1 MATYIVGDIQ
11 GCYNELQA
19 LLAQVNFTKG
29 DDVLYLAGDLV
40 ARGEDS
46 LKTLRFVKSLGASA
60 RVILGNHD
68 LHLLAIHAGLRKA
81 KVSDKL
87 DALLAASDAEA
98 LVDWLAQQPL
108 IQKIENH
115 FSQSELEQFKPQID
129 DNNTAQAYMSHAGCS
144 PQWDLETAL
153 EQALDA
159 HQKLSAENRIYWL
172 KNMYGEEPNNWQSVS
187 TDIEKFRYT
196 INACTR
202 MRYCYLDGSFEFKQK
217 DSPAEVASKHNNTIL
232 PWYQLSK
239 TIDNTQWV
247 FGHWASLMGEC
258 PHDNAYALDT
268 GCVWGGHLTMLRWHD
283 KKKFI
288 QHKL

>member
-68 LHLLAIHAGLRKA
+68 LHLLAIYAGLRKA

-87 DALLAASDAEA
+87 DALLAASDAEE

-108 IQKIENH
+108 IQKIEK
-115 FSQSELEQFKPQID
+115 STYYRS
-129 DNNTAQAYMSHAGCS
+129 
-144 PQWDLETAL
+144 
-153 EQALDA
+153 
-159 HQKLSAENRIYWL
+159 NRSRRSL
-172 KNMYGEEPNNWQSVS
+172 FG
-187 TDIEKFRYT
+187 R
-196 INACTR
+196 
-202 MRYCYLDGSFEFKQK
+202 
-217 DSPAEVASKHNNTIL
+217 IL
-232 PWYQLSK
+232 IK
-239 TIDNTQWV
+239 ERV
-247 FGHWASLMGEC
+247 
-258 PHDNAYALDT
+258 
-268 GCVWGGHLTMLRWHD
+268 
-283 KKKFI
+283 
-288 QHKL
+288 